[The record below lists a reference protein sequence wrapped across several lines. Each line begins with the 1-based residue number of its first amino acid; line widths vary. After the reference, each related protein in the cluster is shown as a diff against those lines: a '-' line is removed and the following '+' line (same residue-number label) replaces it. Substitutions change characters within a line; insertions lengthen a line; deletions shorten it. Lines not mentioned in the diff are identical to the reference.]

1 MGQINIRQN
10 NVRVLFAT
18 SEAAPLVKT
27 GGLADVSGA
36 LPTALRKLGADV
48 RVLLPAYRA
57 VRETLPDAR
66 VRAAIPAH
74 AGLPAAQLLEANV
87 GSGVP
92 TYLLDCPPLYDR
104 SGGPYLDATGA
115 EWFDNALRFGLLAR
129 AAAVLGCASSPLR
142 WRPDVVHCNDWQ
154 TGLAPAYLH
163 SARDAYAASLLT
175 IHNLAFQ
182 GIYHASLLPILGLPP
197 ESFSIDGLEFFGSI
211 SFLKAGISYADALST
226 VSPTYA
232 REIQSEPLG
241 FGLQGLLTQRAA
253 ALSGILNG
261 IDTDT
266 WDPARDPH
274 IAQHYGPDTL
284 DRKHANKRALQ
295 DRMGLEAEADV
306 PLIGIVSRFTEQ
318 KGIDLVIE
326 AVPWILRLPAQV
338 VVVGT
343 GDAAAEEAVRGLAAR
358 FPGRAAAFVGFEEAL
373 AHRVEAGADIFLM
386 PSRFE
391 PCGMN
396 QMYSQRYGTPPVV
409 RATGGL
415 ADSVVDCT
423 PETLAAGTAS
433 GFVFH
438 PATGLALL
446 DAVERAVEAYRDPP
460 TWRALQLNGMARDF
474 SWRASAARYV
484 EIYTRVAPRRV
495 PA

>member
-1 MGQINIRQN
+1 M
-10 NVRVLFAT
+10 RVLFAT

-27 GGLADVSGA
+27 GGLADVSGS
-36 LPTALRKLGADV
+36 LPAALRKLGTDV

-57 VRETLPDAR
+57 VRDALPGAR
-66 VRAAIPAH
+66 MRASLPVH

-115 EWFDNALRFGLLAR
+115 EWFDNALRFGLLSR
-129 AAAVLGCASSPLR
+129 TAALLGCAASPLR
-142 WRPDVVHCNDWQ
+142 WRPHVIHCNDWQ

-163 SARDAYAASLLT
+163 SAHDAYAASLLT

-197 ESFSIDGLEFFGSI
+197 ETFSIDGLEFFGSI

-232 REIQSEPLG
+232 HEIQSEPLG
-241 FGLQGLLTQRAA
+241 FGLQGLLAQRAA

-266 WDPARDPH
+266 WDPERDPH
-274 IAQHYGPDTL
+274 IAARYGCDTL
-284 DRKHANKRALQ
+284 DRKRANKRALQ
-295 DRMGLEAEADV
+295 ERMGLEVAADM
-306 PLIGIVSRFTEQ
+306 PLVGIVSRFTEQ

-338 VVVGT
+338 IMVGS
-343 GDAAAEEAVRGLAAR
+343 GDAASEEAVRSLAAR
-358 FPGRAAAFVGFEEAL
+358 FPGRVAAFVGFEEAL

-409 RATGGL
+409 RVTGGL

-423 PETLAAGTAS
+423 PQNLAAGTAS
-433 GFVFH
+433 GFAFA

-460 TWRALQLNGMARDF
+460 TWRALQRNGMARDF
-474 SWRASAARYV
+474 SWQASAARYA
-484 EIYTRVAPRRV
+484 EIYARVAPRRV

>member
-1 MGQINIRQN
+1 MN
-10 NVRVLFAT
+10 VLFAT
-18 SEAAPLVKT
+18 SEAAPLIKT

-36 LPTALRKLGADV
+36 LPAALRKLGADV

-57 VRETLPDAR
+57 VHEALPAAR
-66 VRAAIPAH
+66 VRAALPAH
-74 AGLPAAQLLEANV
+74 AGLPAAQLLEASV
-87 GSGVP
+87 ASGVP
-92 TYLLDCPPLYDR
+92 TYLLDCPPLFDR
-104 SGGPYLDATGA
+104 PGGPYLDATGA
-115 EWFDNALRFGLLAR
+115 EWFDNALRFGLLSR
-129 AAAVLGCASSPLR
+129 AAALLGCASSPLR
-142 WRPDVVHCNDWQ
+142 WRPHVIHCNDWQ

-163 SARDAYAASLLT
+163 AAHDADAASVLT

-182 GIYHASLLPILGLPP
+182 GIYHASLLPILGLPADT
-197 ESFSIDGLEFFGSI
+197 FSIDGLEFFGGV
-211 SFLKAGISYADALST
+211 SFLKGGISYADALST

-241 FGLQGLLTQRAA
+241 FGLQGLLAKRAA

-261 IDTDT
+261 IDTDI
-266 WDPARDPH
+266 WDPTRDPH
-274 IAQHYGPDTL
+274 IVQHYGPDTL
-284 DRKHANKRALQ
+284 DRKRANKRALQ
-295 DRMGLEAEADV
+295 ERMGLDVEPEV
-306 PLIGIVSRFTEQ
+306 PLVGIVSRFTEQ

-326 AVPWILRLPAQV
+326 AMPWILRLPAQV
-338 VVVGT
+338 AMVGT
-343 GDAAAEEAVRGLAAR
+343 GDAAAEEAAQGLAAR
-358 FPGRAAAFVGFEEAL
+358 FPGRAAAFIGFEEAL
-373 AHRVEAGADIFLM
+373 AHRIEAGADVFLM

-423 PETLAAGTAS
+423 PETLVAGTAA

-438 PATGLALL
+438 PTTGLALL
-446 DAVERAVEAYRDPP
+446 DSVERAVEAYRDPP
-460 TWRALQLNGMARDF
+460 TWRALQRNGMARDF
-474 SWRASAARYV
+474 SWRASAARYA
-484 EIYTRVAPRRV
+484 EIYARIAPRRV